1 MTQPGSRCFMS
12 GPQLGACVACA
23 LDSVSECRGIL
34 APHAGRRRP
43 RKGGAK
49 SRGQS
54 IEYECIVRAR
64 TRTRVWATERRHS
77 FIGMMWIVA
86 SYRTA
91 NQCAVGPFPIGRADP
106 LEADALAGDVDLLHP
121 DRVDVE
127 RLTVFVPNRVEA
139 NIPSVTDPE
148 KKQRSVMIILSR
160 LPTLG
165 CRSLRYG
172 KDPPSG
178 WPIVRLV
185 NSPDLE
191 DLVSKSRAGAA
202 GTPSG

>member
-1 MTQPGSRCFMS
+1 M
-12 GPQLGACVACA
+12 
-23 LDSVSECRGIL
+23 
-34 APHAGRRRP
+34 
-43 RKGGAK
+43 K
-49 SRGQS
+49 
-54 IEYECIVRAR
+54 R
-64 TRTRVWATERRHS
+64 TRWR
-77 FIGMMWIVA
+77 
-86 SYRTA
+86 
-91 NQCAVGPFPIGRADP
+91 
-106 LEADALAGDVDLLHP
+106 GDVDLLHP

-191 DLVSKSRAGAA
+191 DLVSKSRLVRPERLLVEELEVVQKAFAA
-202 GTPSG
+202 ET